1 MLTTLLTHRQMLGFS
16 LRNLHEQKITLMVL
30 ACFPVLLIHT
40 FVRLVQIQGLPTMVF
55 VSDDKTKNAIRT
67 EGLLSA
73 DQIKEIIEKEL

>member
-1 MLTTLLTHRQMLGFS
+1 
-16 LRNLHEQKITLMVL
+16 
-30 ACFPVLLIHT
+30 
-40 FVRLVQIQGLPTMVF
+40 MVF